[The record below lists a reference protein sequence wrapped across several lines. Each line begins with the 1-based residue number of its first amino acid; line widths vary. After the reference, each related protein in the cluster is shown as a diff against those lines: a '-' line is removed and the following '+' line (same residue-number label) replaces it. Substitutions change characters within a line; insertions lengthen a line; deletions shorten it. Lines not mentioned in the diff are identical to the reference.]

1 MDHQHSKSIV
11 QDKSFRRK
19 LASPPHSELRTQHSE
34 PFAANSELKPSNSE
48 LHHGDSHGNR
58 GI

>member
-11 QDKSFRRK
+11 QD
-19 LASPPHSELRTQHSE
+19 
-34 PFAANSELKPSNSE
+34 SELKPSQSE